1 MCKTKVSRAA
11 TLFITLQDGQGSYLF
26 NVTTFRNKTIE
37 KIEVQ
42 DATGQGLVKSP
53 TGATLAATSLVSQ
66 SYLNLVSAVNTTD
79 NVIQYYPTSRF
90 MPSTGT
96 AIGAGLSNFN
106 EVYLSGEMNLDIQN
120 STLSFPDPSVIS
132 GVTGQQIMIMVWY
145 NDRDP
150 NVQIVPSY

>member
-120 STLSFPDPSVIS
+120 STLSFPDPSVVS
-132 GVTGQQIMIMVWY
+132 GVTGQQIIIMVWY

-150 NVQIVPSY
+150 NVQVVPSY